1 MGSKVET
8 RSPLTKGRAAAAL
21 RIAFVVLC
29 VLMAEWVLPSLL
41 GPKLWA
47 FDVPI
52 IVIVAFGF
60 LTHRALDEKVPE
72 LGFRL
77 DNFFHAARLLAPPML
92 LIIVALLIIGY
103 AMGSLGMPRLSAG
116 WQLLQTVLWLFWWG
130 LLQQYALQ
138 AIINRQAQKIWGKGS
153 WSLFAVA
160 LIFAALHLPNAPL
173 VLATFVGGCVWA
185 FVYQRAPNLLALAL
199 SHCIMTLALVWTLPP
214 SLLHGLRVGAGYQ

>member
-1 MGSKVET
+1 MGSKMET
-8 RSPLTKGRAAAAL
+8 RSPLIKGRTAAAL

-29 VLMAEWVLPSLL
+29 VLVAEWVFPSLL
-41 GPKLWA
+41 GHRHWTFNL
-47 FDVPI
+47 PI
-52 IVIVAFGF
+52 VVIVAFGF

-77 DNFFHAARLLAPPML
+77 DNFFHAVRLLAPPMF
-92 LIIVALLIIGY
+92 LIIVALVLIGY
-103 AMGSLGMPRLSAG
+103 AMRSLGTPRPFTG
-116 WQLLQTVLWLFWWG
+116 WQNLQTVLWLFWWG

-138 AIINRQAQKIWGKGS
+138 AIINRQAQIIWGRGS
-153 WSLFAVA
+153 RSLFVVA

-173 VLATFVGGCVWA
+173 VLATFAGGCVWA

-214 SLLHGLRVGAGYQ
+214 SLLHGLRVGAGYY